1 MKNKKFFFN
10 LIVILLLGAS
20 ASAQESKKITLQ
32 EAIDLSLANSH
43 NLRISDL
50 KITEAIANVRAA
62 KDHRL
67 PEASVSASY
76 LRLNGHT
83 HILFH

>member
-43 NLRISDL
+43 NLRISDSL
-50 KITEAIANVRAA
+50 G
-62 KDHRL
+62 L
-67 PEASVSASY
+67 S
-76 LRLNGHT
+76 
-83 HILFH
+83 